1 MKTMFNLLCR
11 DIAMQ
16 VQFYGTLLNLAEIVD
31 LRSPIY
37 RALAIGDTIIGFNG
51 EAAYELLAIENRQ
64 PSAKTDAPVTAYA
77 TFILDTPTE
86 VDTVSSKV
94 ANLGGSIVKPPY
106 RTYYGHWQAVLLDP
120 EHHVFRV
127 SALLL

>member
-16 VQFYGTLLNLAEIVD
+16 MQFYGTLLNLAEIVE

-37 RALAIGDTIIGFNG
+37 RALAIEDTIIGFNG
-51 EAAYELLAIENRQ
+51 EAAYELLAIQNRQ
-64 PSAKTDAPVTAYA
+64 PNANAEVPVAAYT
-77 TFILDTPTE
+77 TFILDNPTE
-86 VDTVSSKV
+86 VDKVSSQ
-94 ANLGGSIVKPPY
+94 AAELGGGIVKPPY

-120 EHHVFRV
+120 EHHIFRV